1 MTCLQ
6 AARLRLPLLGSDGG
20 DHSKLLLSQYLRS
33 YLKKKTVS
41 QIILSMKSCV
51 HFFSFEEMKSCVVAA
66 VAAYPERGQRE
77 GPPIREDPTDHVHA
91 SYLEWIG
98 LNPNLVRI

>member
-6 AARLRLPLLGSDGG
+6 AAALLPLVGSKSNGK
-20 DHSKLLLSQYLRS
+20 DHSSMLLLSQIVLS
-33 YLKKKTVS
+33 LKF
-41 QIILSMKSCV
+41 CV
-51 HFFSFEEMKSCVVAA
+51 PAA

-77 GPPIREDPTDHVHA
+77 GPPIREDPTDHAHA